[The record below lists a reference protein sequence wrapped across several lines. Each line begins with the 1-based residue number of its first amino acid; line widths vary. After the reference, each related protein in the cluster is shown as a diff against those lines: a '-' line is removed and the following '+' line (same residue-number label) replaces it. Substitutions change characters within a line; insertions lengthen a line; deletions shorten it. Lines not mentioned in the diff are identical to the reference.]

1 MSGSPGT
8 PLWLRALARL
18 APRDDR
24 ADWIAEWLG
33 ELATL
38 ERAGAPIRRRVAF
51 ALGAVPHVISL
62 RMAPVTAGGIDSDLR
77 HALRTL
83 RRRPGF
89 SIVAASTLALG
100 IAANA
105 SLFSL
110 VDGLLLESSPGVAE
124 PDRLVQLGRSYDD
137 APRWDNF
144 SWPVVDE
151 IRRADHLF
159 EGVAAYSGRTLLIG
173 EGTGA
178 ELVPGVYV
186 TGDFFD
192 VLGVRPDRGRL
203 LQGADDAEGAPRA
216 VVLSHALWQRRF
228 GSDEAVVGRALRIGG
243 APYEVVGVAPAGF
256 AGIDK
261 LAPAPDVYL
270 TTSSF
275 SRPMGGGLTPRTAWG
290 MSWLWTIARLRPG
303 VDVEAAR
310 AGLDGVT
317 QSLRA
322 AASQTDGIRV
332 LLEPGVGLS
341 PDERAEAR
349 GLALL
354 MGVVAGLVLLLTC
367 ANVAGLFLARAVDR
381 QSEFSLRR
389 TLGAGGGR
397 IARQLLIESIV
408 LAGFAT
414 LLAAPL
420 LHFGAR
426 HIATLIPSAVSVDF
440 APDPRVYGVLLL
452 LGVATGLVFGGAPAL
467 VAARREPA
475 RGIGSSRTST
485 GTRTTHA
492 LRHALV
498 VAQVAL
504 SLGLLSGAGVLLR
517 SVSAALSARPG
528 LDPQGVLAASLDLQ
542 LTGRY
547 DEPAVR
553 AAFLDRLT
561 AELEADPAIA
571 EVALSNSAA
580 FFGPFSRSSQR
591 PLGGG
596 DELGFEADLFGTT
609 AAWFEMM
616 GMPLLDGR
624 AFSPDGEPEPVVI
637 VDETLAAMF
646 WPGGSAVGQ
655 YLDTDPASRVIG
667 VVPAARTRSLRRAPA
682 PTVYEPLSEV
692 GGGSV
697 VVQVRPRPGVDPA
710 AGVAALRGVIA
721 RVDPALPVATVADL
735 QDRMAATL
743 GETRNLGVIVA
754 AVAGLAL
761 LLATIGLYAS
771 VAYAVARGSR
781 DLAVRI
787 AIGAQPEAVFASVVR
802 RGVVLV
808 LGGVGAGL
816 GVAWVLGRA
825 LEGTL
830 YTIGSFDPAT
840 VAVVAVLQIG
850 VAVAATAIPAR
861 RATRLDPCV
870 ALREEA

>member
-1 MSGSPGT
+1 MSGTHGTPT

-18 APRDDR
+18 APRNDRDD
-24 ADWIAEWLG
+24 WTAEWLG
-33 ELATL
+33 ELAAL
-38 ERAGAPIRRRVAF
+38 ERAGAPIRRRLTF
-51 ALGAVPHVISL
+51 ALGALPHVISL
-62 RMAPVTAGGIDSDLR
+62 RIPPVTARGIDSDLR

-89 SIVAASTLALG
+89 SIVAALTLALG

-110 VDGLLLESSPGVAE
+110 VDGLLLEDSPGVAE
-124 PDRLVQLGRSYDD
+124 PERLVQLARSYDD

-151 IRRADHLF
+151 IRQADHLF
-159 EGVAAYSGRTLLIG
+159 EGVAAYTGRTLLIG
-173 EGTGA
+173 EGTAA
-178 ELVPGVYV
+178 ELVSGAYV

-192 VLGVRPDRGRL
+192 VLGVRPHLGRL
-203 LQGADDAEGAPRA
+203 LQAADDAEGAPGA

-228 GSDEAVVGRALRIGG
+228 GSDDSAVGRALRIGG
-243 APYEVVGVAPAGF
+243 TPYEVVGVAPVGF
-256 AGIDK
+256 VGVDK
-261 LAPAPDVYL
+261 LAPSPDVYL
-270 TTSSF
+270 TTSFF
-275 SRPMGGGLTPRTAWG
+275 SGPMGSGLTPRTAWG
-290 MSWLWTIARLRPG
+290 LSWLWTIARLRPG
-303 VDVEAAR
+303 LDAEAAR
-310 AGLDGVT
+310 VGLEGVT
-317 QSLRA
+317 QSLRTTG
-322 AASQTDGIRV
+322 SETEGIRV

-341 PDERAEAR
+341 PAERAEAR

-397 IARQLLIESIV
+397 IARQLLIESTV

-420 LHFGAR
+420 LHFGTR
-426 HIATLIPSAVSVDF
+426 HIATLIPSAVSLDF
-440 APDPRVYGVLLL
+440 TPDPRVYGVLLL
-452 LGVATGLVFGGAPAL
+452 LGVGTGLVFGGAPAL
-467 VAARREPA
+467 IAARRAPA
-475 RGIGSSRTST
+475 RGMGAARSST

-492 LRHALV
+492 VRHALV

-528 LDPQGVLAASLDLQ
+528 LNPQGVLAASLNLQ

-547 DEPAVR
+547 DGPEVR

-561 AELEADPAIA
+561 AELDADPAIA
-571 EVALSNSAA
+571 DVALSTSAA
-580 FFGPFSRSSQR
+580 FVGPFPRSSQR

-596 DELGFEADLFGTT
+596 DELSFEADLFGTT

-692 GGGSV
+692 TGGSV
-697 VVQVRPRPGVDPA
+697 VVQVRHRSGVDPA
-710 AGVAALRGVIA
+710 VGVAALRRGI
-721 RVDPALPVATVADL
+721 ADL
-735 QDRMAATL
+735 QDRMASTL

-754 AVAGLAL
+754 VVAGLAL

-771 VAYAVARGSR
+771 VAYAVARGAR

-802 RGVVLV
+802 RGIVLV
-808 LGGVGAGL
+808 LGGVGVGL
-816 GVAWVLGRA
+816 GVAWMLGRA
-825 LEGTL
+825 LQGTL
-830 YTIGSFDPAT
+830 YTIGTFDP
-840 VAVVAVLQIG
+840 VPIGVVVALQIG
-850 VAVAATAIPAR
+850 IALVATASPAR